1 MHFKIFIAGALA
13 SCALL
18 SACTSD
24 ELPLPEEELYARE
37 FVKEFGLT
45 DPTHD
50 YNMAQSS
57 GIKVITSAPT
67 DLKVYA
73 KVDGRT
79 YLFAEGRKVS
89 GTTAIPFSVP
99 KGVSDVMVK
108 VGNTIKTTTLGQ
120 TLDLRGLGR
129 AIEGSETEDTTID
142 GLTWRIAEETIL
154 PTTGVASH
162 INKYPEGGNNL
173 LNGDNSFYFIAD
185 GEEHTFYPFYWNTN
199 AYHCLGIYT
208 MGEDGYAVPHDL
220 YYSKSGE
227 LEYSTDY
234 IEAIEKDIT
243 YLSGDI
249 HIFKQTESAQFKEG
263 IQDSNGN
270 NISYIDWYATL
281 GFQWGG
287 SDNEVS
293 YNEETKTYL
302 TKHGYI
308 SKITFSSN
316 VFTFYETVTEPY
328 TEHISQPGN
337 DGLWNKA
344 NETPAYAPGT
354 NTHIKTRGITY
365 SLPKGTPYG
374 FYIKVGH
381 YGANLKDNPKYDYV
395 CFSHSL
401 RNSRYIAKETYVNS
415 DGINTDVNDRI
426 RNHPW
431 PEEMWNPED
440 VGEGFTPNEA
450 NAFAYASWS
459 SATMEG
465 KTYTM
470 FGFEDCARGYHPDVC
485 DLNDIMFLFE
495 AGEEPSNVKIND
507 PDPIIPDDEVF
518 EWIIAAED
526 LGGTYDWDFN
536 DAVFS
541 VKAKTIVAE
550 GEETKTEITVEPLAA
565 GGTMPVYIMFDG
577 AIDGTDAC
585 YHIGSELHS
594 WFGDNS
600 LSPINVGTQ
609 ADATAKPLTF
619 TVAGEWSLNSHQNDG
634 SWTSASRNM
643 GGFWLLA
650 DPEGTVTGNSGT
662 DPQVKTAGTFDGE
675 THKVTAP
682 QFGENYEAPQMFCLT
697 GDWQWP
703 KEEKNIT
710 DAYASFN
717 DWMGDKAVKWY
728 GEGTTFD
735 ESLIVKRNK

>member
-99 KGVSDVMVK
+99 KGVSEVMVK

-142 GLTWRIAEETIL
+142 GLTWRIAEEAIL
-154 PTTGVASH
+154 PTTAVTSH

-173 LNGDNSFYFIAD
+173 LKGNSSFYFIAD
-185 GEEHTFYPFYWNTN
+185 GKEHTFYPFYWNTN
-199 AYHCLGIYT
+199 AHHCLGIYT
-208 MGEDGYAVPHDL
+208 MGDDGYAVPHDL

-234 IEAIEKDIT
+234 VEAIEKDVSHEIGET
-243 YLSGDI
+243 ILFTTTSDWNSNI
-249 HIFKQTESAQFKEG
+249 PG
-263 IQDSNGN
+263 IKSEDSSDTKPTT
-270 NISYIDWYATL
+270 IL
-281 GFQWGG
+281 GVTPEWDG
-287 SDNEVS
+287 EAEKT
-293 YNEETKTYL
+293 YNESDKKFTTE
-302 TKHGYI
+302 HGYI
-308 SKITFSSN
+308 SKITYN
-316 VFTFYETVTEPY
+316 NHIFTLYENVTEAY

-337 DGLWNKA
+337 EGKWNKVNA
-344 NETPAYAPGT
+344 QPAYAPGV
-354 NTHIKTRGITY
+354 NVHIKTRGITY

-585 YHIGSELHS
+585 YHIGTELHS
-594 WFGDNS
+594 WFGDNT

-609 ADATAKPLTF
+609 ADATTKPLTF

-650 DPEGTVTGNSGT
+650 DPEATVTGNSGT
-662 DPQVKTAGTFDGE
+662 DPKVKTAGTFDGE